1 MNSIRQNEPH
11 YTHQHLER
19 NLLLL
24 ILILQVAIT
33 LPFISQQA
41 LWLDEAYSALLAR
54 KNFSEINYL
63 LNFDSGPPFYYY
75 LLHLWQ
81 MAAGSSEFALRIPS
95 LLFALMVTITIYSVA
110 RREWNI
116 QMANWCALL
125 WATNP
130 LVWYYSLE
138 ARNYTLLALATLAF
152 IYTIVLFT
160 RRPYW
165 KTAAWI
171 PVGIILIYTHNLAF
185 FVILAGG
192 LIAVLNS
199 RNLKMILMLMG
210 GGFIIV
216 VSYLPWAPT
225 LYAQMQN
232 TAFTLDW
239 VKHFWSPWVPLQ
251 SLIAFI
257 PGGWTP
263 AYMGRPSFPVAV
275 QTLLAL
281 LTIGLVSYS
290 IFINQQKNF
299 HSRWL
304 LLALTFLIGFPYLA
318 SLIGTPVYLIGRTDF
333 FALPF
338 ALIGFVL
345 FLYHIQQPRIS
356 HIFIAG
362 YVLFSMTL
370 ITMEITYST
379 TIDQRRFEQFLQ
391 HSVDDGDVVI
401 STGLTRPIIE
411 QALRGRNIPL
421 VSYPEDMRYQLAH
434 INWLLYLK
442 TLDFNKEAR
451 GAISRAQQA
460 RSKNGKIWIVNSLH
474 PINTALTNTV
484 AGYAQDI
491 IIPGAGLRKLNMP
504 LYVSVI
510 F

>member
-1 MNSIRQNEPH
+1 MNSMRQSELL
-11 YTHQHLER
+11 YTDLYLER
-19 NLLLL
+19 NLLLP

-41 LWLDEAYSALLAR
+41 LWLDEAYSALQAR
-54 KNFSEINYL
+54 KDFSEINHL

-95 LLFALMVTITIYSVA
+95 LLFALMATITIYTVT

-125 WATNP
+125 WAINP
-130 LVWYYSLE
+130 LVWYYALE
-138 ARNYTLLALATLAF
+138 ARNYTLLAWATLAF
-152 IYTIVLFT
+152 IYSIVLFT
-160 RRPYW
+160 RRPGW

-192 LIAVLNS
+192 IIAALNS
-199 RNLKMILMLMG
+199 QNLKMILMLMG
-210 GGFIIV
+210 GGIIIA
-216 VSYLPWAPT
+216 VSYIPWAPT
-225 LYAQMQN
+225 LFAQTQN

-239 VKHFWSPWVPLQ
+239 VKYFWSPWVPLQ

-263 AYMGRPSFPVAV
+263 LYMGRPSFPVAV
-275 QTLLAL
+275 QTLLTL
-281 LTIGLVSYS
+281 LILGLVSYS
-290 IFINQQKNF
+290 IFINRQKNF

-318 SLIGTPVYLIGRTDF
+318 SLIGTPVYLVGRTDF

-338 ALIGFVL
+338 ALIGFGL
-345 FLYHIQQPRIS
+345 LLYNIRQPRIS
-356 HIFIAG
+356 HIILAG
-362 YVLFSMTL
+362 YVLFSLTL
-370 ITMEITYST
+370 ITMEITYSS

-391 HSVDDGDVVI
+391 HSVLDGDVVI

-411 QALRGRNIPL
+411 QALRDRDVTL

-434 INWLLYLK
+434 INELLYAK
-442 TLDFNKEAR
+442 TLDLDKEAR

-460 RSKNGKIWIVNSLH
+460 RAKNGKIWIVNTLH
-474 PINTALTNTV
+474 PINTALTNIV

-491 IIPGAGLRKLNMP
+491 SIPGAGLRKLNMP
-504 LYVSVI
+504 LYVSII